1 MADDLKLRLDE
12 LTDNPTAR
20 VPVCLALDTSGS
32 MMGKKIDELN
42 AAVSTF
48 FRVIRE
54 DEMAS
59 IAAEIAVVTF
69 GEKATKVL
77 DFSGIE
83 RQHVPA
89 FKADGYTPMGQ
100 AVNMSIDMLEQAKRV
115 YSEMG
120 VDYFQPWLVLM
131 TDGEPTDDI
140 TIAVQRCQK
149 MVNNRKLTV
158 FPIAIGKD
166 ANLAVLGQFSPRLKP
181 IRIEAT
187 ELKRFFSWLSKSVNA
202 VSLSNPGDTQSAGL
216 GETAFKKMS
225 VDWETAFSS

>member
-1 MADDLKLRLDE
+1 
-12 LTDNPTAR
+12 
-20 VPVCLALDTSGS
+20 
-32 MMGKKIDELN
+32 MMGNKIDELN

-48 FRVIRE
+48 FRAIRD

-69 GEKATKVL
+69 GDNVKKVL
-77 DFSGIE
+77 DFAGIE
-83 RQHVPA
+83 RQQVPR
-89 FKADGYTPMGQ
+89 FSADGYTPMGQ
-100 AVNMSIDMLEQAKRV
+100 AVTMCLDMLEQAKRV

-140 TIAVQRCQK
+140 TTAVQRCQQ
-149 MVNNRKLTV
+149 MVNSRKLTV

-166 ANLAVLGQFSPRLKP
+166 ANLSKLGQFSPRLQP
-181 IRIEAT
+181 LRIQAT
-187 ELKRFFSWLSKSVNA
+187 DLKRFFSWLSKSVNA

-225 VDWETAFSS
+225 VDWETAFNR